1 MMLTVFTP
9 AYNRAETLSRLYQS
23 LCDQTC
29 YEFEWLIIDDGSLDG
44 TQELVRSFLKEDRF
58 PVRYVQK
65 KNGGKHTAHNLALE
79 QARGE
84 WFLCVDSDDMLA
96 GDAVAKLTECFA
108 NLKEE
113 IGIIAYKT
121 DLNGRLLSDGFP
133 RGLRR
138 ERMHRLAL
146 VHGCHG
152 EFSLVFST
160 AFARKFPF
168 PVFPGERFVTE
179 SVIYDRMDTHG
190 TMMLLPE
197 VLTVCE
203 YQPDGYSSNFT
214 KLMKQNPSGFCL
226 YFLQRIDLQLSMK
239 QRLIHAGKYWCF
251 RWISKNRNLKYRG
264 KHRALVFL
272 ATIPGV
278 VFRIYYKLI
287 RHI

>member
-1 MMLTVFTP
+1 MMLTIFTP
-9 AYNRAETLSRLYQS
+9 AYNRAALLPRLYRSLLEQS
-23 LCDQTC
+23 CTD
-29 YEFEWLIIDDGSLDG
+29 FEWLVVDDGSTDD
-44 TQELVRSFLKEDRF
+44 TAAAVQSFAEEKRIEIRYFRKE
-58 PVRYVQK
+58 
-65 KNGGKHTAHNLALE
+65 NGGKHTAYNCALDK
-79 QARGE
+79 ARGD
-84 WFLCVDSDDMLA
+84 WFFCVDADDFLA
-96 GDAVAKLTECFA
+96 PDAVAC
-108 NLKEE
+108 
-113 IGIIAYKT
+113 IGSMIRDHGSETGFVAYKK
-121 DLNGRLLSDGFP
+121 DIHGNLLSDAFP
-133 RGLRR
+133 QNVDRCRIGD
-138 ERMHRLAL
+138 LAL
-146 VHGCHG
+146 RYSCFG
-152 EFSLVFST
+152 EFSLVLSRGI
-160 AFARKFPF
+160 AVGYQF
-168 PVFPGERFVTE
+168 PVFPGERFIGE
-179 SVIYDRMDTHG
+179 SVVYDRIDETHQVR
-190 TMMLLPE
+190 LLPE